1 MTLDHRI
8 DCLKGMYTYIHT
20 RFNNIYNGNKCLT
33 ILDWLI
39 NYDISIQQN
48 TVQPPKTIMQNNVP
62 QHGKIIPNKRTP
74 KTAE

>member
-1 MTLDHRI
+1 M
-8 DCLKGMYTYIHT
+8 
-20 RFNNIYNGNKCLT
+20 YNGNKCLT

-62 QHGKIIPNKRTP
+62 QHGKITPNKRTP